1 MKTDRHQARILAMQ
15 FLCQLEVQGDAAL
28 EQVDEFLAA
37 AEVQPATSAY
47 AEQLVRDC
55 WDRRQELDRRIS
67 GQLEHWEL
75 QRLSPV
81 ERNVIRV
88 ALVELPAGEVPP
100 KVVINEAIE
109 IGRLFGGAESPAF
122 INGILDALWKQRD
135 QVEG

>member
-1 MKTDRHQARILAMQ
+1 MQ
-15 FLCQLEVQGDAAL
+15 FLCQLEVQGDAVL

-47 AEQLVRDC
+47 AERLVRDC

-88 ALVELPAGEVPP
+88 ALLELPAGDVPP

-109 IGRLFGGAESPAF
+109 IGRQFGGAESPGF

-135 QVEG
+135 RVGD